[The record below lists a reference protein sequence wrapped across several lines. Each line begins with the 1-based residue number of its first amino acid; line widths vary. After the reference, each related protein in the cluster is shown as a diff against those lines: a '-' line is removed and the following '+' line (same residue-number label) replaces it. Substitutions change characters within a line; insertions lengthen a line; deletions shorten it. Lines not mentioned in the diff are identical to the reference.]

1 MRKLDNY
8 MEYGAAVLLILI
20 CVFVLIAH
28 WFACIWYT
36 IGYHEVKSARV
47 SNIIKLL

>member
-1 MRKLDNY
+1 VRKLDNY
-8 MEYGAAVLLILI
+8 LEYGAAVLLLLI

-36 IGYHEVKSARV
+36 IGYHELTNKVFTHI
-47 SNIIKLL
+47 NME